1 MDSWEI
7 LPVGGRGS
15 AGCVRITSGRTSGV
29 TSGRGC
35 WGGGEGGGENRWDL
49 PVNMKWK
56 PSARFGS
63 QDRGRIGVGSG
74 DK

>member
-1 MDSWEI
+1 MEAGGRLGVSGS
-7 LPVGGRGS
+7 LPVGLPVSLPVGD
-15 AGCVRITSGRTSGV
+15 AG
-29 TSGRGC
+29 
-35 WGGGEGGGENRWDL
+35 GGGENRWDL